1 MMSGKIFLSVAFS
14 ICFVL
19 LVNGQLSSDITPQ
32 QYVEKYNEW
41 AVMNMKRSGVPA
53 SITLAQGMLE
63 SRNGNS
69 RLAVEANNHFG
80 IKCHDWTGEK
90 VYHHDD
96 RRNECFRKYNSVY
109 DSFADHARFL
119 STRSRYAFLFELEIT
134 DYKGWARGLKKA
146 GYATDPNY
154 AKRLIDIIERY
165 ELYKFDEEGAGETTW
180 RQLQSRRRSS
190 GGHVIDPY
198 VEHEVRFNNGV
209 RYINVKPEDTFSS
222 IAEEFDLRD
231 WELPKYN
238 DLDESGRR
246 ITDYNYLYIE
256 PKRNKAHPDHPFHV
270 VKEGQTMF
278 EISQIYGMK
287 LKKLYRYNNMDEG
300 EEPRPGERISL
311 RKRIDN

>member
-1 MMSGKIFLSVAFS
+1 MMSGKIFLSVTLF
-14 ICFVL
+14 ICFGF
-19 LVNGQLSSDITPQ
+19 LVNGQVSSEITPQ
-32 QYVEKYNEW
+32 QYVEKYHEW

-119 STRSRYAFLFELEIT
+119 SSRPRYAALFELDVT
-134 DYKGWARGLKKA
+134 DYKGWAHGLKKA

-154 AKRLIDIIERY
+154 AERLIEIIERY
-165 ELYKFDEEGAGETTW
+165 ELYKFDEEGAGETAW
-180 RQLQSRRRSS
+180 SRRQSGSRSPVS
-190 GGHVIDPY
+190 HVIDPY
-198 VEHEVRFNNGV
+198 VEHEVHFNNGV
-209 RYINVKPEDTFSS
+209 RYINVKPGDTFSS

-238 DLDESGRR
+238 DLNESGRR
-246 ITDYNYLYIE
+246 AIDYNYLYIE
-256 PKRNKAHPDHPFHV
+256 PKRNKAHPDHPFHI

-278 EISQIYGMK
+278 EISQIYGVK